1 MRGEM
6 RRAKNLQPCSSYRLY
21 DLSGSVLRQFRD
33 NVCLVRSLD
42 VSECSSAV
50 LCDSNN
56 SGCFF
61 KIAKQGQKLEF
72 M

>member
-33 NVCLVRSLD
+33 SVCLVRSLD

-50 LCDSNN
+50 LRDP
-56 SGCFF
+56 CFF